1 MYYHDVKTRST
12 KDLLPGIHA
21 RTFWGENLMLAVVD
35 LDANATIPAHSH
47 PHEQGGIVLEGE
59 LEFNIAGEMKQVH
72 PGDLYIIPG
81 GIEHS
86 VKVGPAAARVMDIF
100 SPVREEYKY

>member
-1 MYYHDVKTRST
+1 MTYYYPESRQY
-12 KDLLPGIHA
+12 KDLVSGVHA

-35 LDANATIPAHSH
+35 LDAQAVIPPHSH

-59 LEFNIAGEMKQVH
+59 VEFTIAGETRMLK
-72 PGDLYIIPG
+72 PGNLYIIPG
-81 GIEHS
+81 GVEHS
-86 VKVGPAAARVMDIF
+86 VIVGSEPAKVMDIF